1 MRRKAAAAR
10 GLSRPRAGGS
20 SAAPAGGGPAAGEPQ
35 APGPEAAPPEPPRL
49 ADPQPGRLRAAVR
62 RTLPEPGPQR
72 LLAGAS
78 FAVTV
83 GGGMLAGTTMLY
95 LTRIVGMSAVR
106 VGLGL
111 TVGAVLGLVFGPYI
125 GHLAD
130 RRGPREVHVATMLCG
145 VAATAGFAV
154 ARTFWV
160 LVLVSLLTTAVGS
173 AGQASRAP
181 LIRALAGADTT
192 AYLAYQRA
200 ITNVAIMAGVLIGTV
215 GIQLDSGPVY
225 VGLILA
231 AAGTFLAAAL
241 ILTRLPHVPPLPAD
255 PAHSRWAALTDR
267 PYLAVT
273 LINGGMSLHLAVP
286 TFALPLWI
294 VENTSAPRAAITGIM
309 LVNGVLVVALQV
321 RVSRGVT
328 DPRTAGLRMRWAGG
342 ALLAASVL
350 IGAMSG
356 LAWWSAL
363 LVLLAATVVYT
374 FGELWQAAAS
384 FELAFG
390 LARPHLQGQYAGVF
404 GLGAGGANAAAP
416 AVLAA
421 VCLDH
426 GQAGWWALGVLLL
439 GCGALT
445 PRAVAWA
452 EATRGRA
459 AAPV

>member
-1 MRRKAAAAR
+1 MPEPP
-10 GLSRPRAGGS
+10 GLPGLGEPPLMPEPPGPGGLPGPGKPMPEPVPP
-20 SAAPAGGGPAAGEPQ
+20 AAPAGG
-35 APGPEAAPPEPPRL
+35 
-49 ADPQPGRLRAAVR
+49 RLRSAAR
-62 RTLPEPGPQR
+62 RALPEPGPQR

-154 ARTFWV
+154 ARSFWV
-160 LVLVSLLTTAVGS
+160 LALVSLLTSAVGS
-173 AGQASRAP
+173 AAVASRAP
-181 LIRALAGADTT
+181 LIRALAGADAT

-200 ITNVAIMAGVLIGTV
+200 ITNVAIMAGVLIGTI

-231 AAGTFLAAAL
+231 AAGTFLAAAAV
-241 ILTRLPHVPPLPAD
+241 LTRLPHVPPLPAD
-255 PAHSRWAALTDR
+255 PAHSRWAAMTDR
-267 PYLAVT
+267 PYLAVM
-273 LINGGMSLHLAVP
+273 LINGGMSLHLAIP

-328 DPRTAGLRMRWAGG
+328 DPRAAGVRMRWAGA
-342 ALLAASVL
+342 ALLVSTVL

-356 LAWWSAL
+356 LAWWAAL
-363 LVLLAATVVYT
+363 LVLLVATVVYT

-404 GLGAGGANAAAP
+404 GLGVGGANAAAP
-416 AVLAA
+416 AILAA

-426 GQAGWWALGVLLL
+426 GPPGWVALGALLL

-445 PRAVAWA
+445 PRAVRWA
-452 EATRGRA
+452 ERTRPA
-459 AAPV
+459 PAPV